1 MSLCL
6 RQRLSILYTEI
17 DGDRPWH
24 SYSRSCW
31 CWTNGLV
38 VLYLP
43 IALLKLKWLHTGSG
57 IALVSVQY
65 AKVQVVLHDR
75 SKEQIDKGLGFIE
88 KLLVKDVGKGRLT
101 SLQSKEIRE
110 RISVVDSLDGLRDVD
125 MVVEVRIFCLPCL
138 LPVQMV
144 ICAI

>member
-1 MSLCL
+1 M
-6 RQRLSILYTEI
+6 
-17 DGDRPWH
+17 
-24 SYSRSCW
+24 
-31 CWTNGLV
+31 V